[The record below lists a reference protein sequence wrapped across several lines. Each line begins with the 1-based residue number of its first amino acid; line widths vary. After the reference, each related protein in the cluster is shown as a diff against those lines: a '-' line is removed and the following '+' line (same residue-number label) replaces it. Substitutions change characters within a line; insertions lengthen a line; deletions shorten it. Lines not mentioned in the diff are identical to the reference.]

1 MDKFVRRNFLNTQF
15 LKFIAI
21 GALNTLFGYFVYIV
35 FILAGI
41 EYHLALTF
49 ATILGVIFNFFTT
62 GKIVFLNKGLNNVKK
77 FIILYFSIY
86 CINQVLLTILVEH
99 GVNMI
104 ISQTI
109 IMPLLVLTSYLIH
122 KHYIF
127 FPNKN

>member
-1 MDKFVRRNFLNTQF
+1 MDKFVRRNFLNIQF

-62 GKIVFLNKGLNNVKK
+62 GKIVFLNKGFNNIKK
-77 FIILYFSIY
+77 FVLLYFSIY
-86 CINQVLLTILVEH
+86 CINQVLLTIFVEH

-109 IMPLLVLTSYLIH
+109 IMPLLVLTSYLIN

-127 FPNKN
+127 LPNKN